1 MNNTPSQKSIYI
13 WNLLGNFAAAAVSVL
28 YLLIVS
34 RMQTSEVADQFS
46 LATSI
51 GNLWIIIGQ
60 FQVRNYQATDVKSS
74 HPFSAYYYTRLLT
87 VTMMVISLFPY
98 LWTINYD
105 FTNNSVMIITW
116 IIVYRVAD
124 AFSDL
129 FQGYFQQHGRLDI
142 AGKAMVYRYALSV
155 LILLFGLLLSHSM
168 VLTLLAL
175 ALFNLFFVFS
185 YDYAHFKLFD
195 KLSFRNSF
203 SRNTIDESF
212 KIIRVCFSL
221 FIYGFLLTL
230 VFNEAKLSISG
241 AYAKGIV
248 ETGAQRDYN
257 ILFMPV
263 FFMSLC
269 ILVVRP
275 LITQMAELWQRK
287 KFQVFYKMFLKI
299 LLLTLSIGIVITF
312 LTYLIGV
319 NVLSL
324 IFGLDLLK
332 YKLELTILVLSGVLY
347 SFSIILENIL
357 IIMRKHYYLLSVY
370 ILMFIVTKMIT
381 TELVNK
387 YQIMGASIS
396 FCIAMIVYAIG
407 SLTIFSIIKFR
418 RK

>member
-60 FQVRNYQATDVKSS
+60 FQVRNYQATDVNSS
-74 HPFSAYYYTRLLT
+74 HPFSAYFFTRLLT
-87 VTMMVISLFPY
+87 VVLMLITLLPY
-98 LWTINYD
+98 LRIINYD
-105 FTNNSVMIITW
+105 FTNDSVMIITW

-142 AGKAMVYRYALSV
+142 AGKSMVLRYALSV
-155 LILLFGLLLSHSM
+155 FILLFGLLLSHSM
-168 VLTLLAL
+168 VLTLTVLAF
-175 ALFNLFFVFS
+175 FNLFFVFV
-185 YDYAHFKLFD
+185 YDYSHFKLFD
-195 KLSFRNSF
+195 RVSF
-203 SRNTIDESF
+203 SHIFSRDIFDESL
-212 KIIRVCFSL
+212 KIIKICFSL

-230 VFNEAKLSISG
+230 VFNEAKLAISG

-275 LITQMAELWQRK
+275 LITQMAELWQK
-287 KFQVFYKMFLKI
+287 KQFQRFYKMFLKI
-299 LLLTLSIGIVITF
+299 VLVTLSIGLVITF

-319 NVLSL
+319 NVLGV
-324 IFGLDLLK
+324 IFGLNLLD
-332 YKLELTILVLSGVLY
+332 YRLQLTILVLSGVLY
-347 SFSIILENIL
+347 SFSIIFENIL
-357 IIMRKHYYLLSVY
+357 IIMRKHHYLLFVY

-396 FCIAMIVYAIG
+396 FCIAMMVYAIG
-407 SLTIFSIIKFR
+407 SITIFSIIKY
-418 RK
+418 RKK

>member
-60 FQVRNYQATDVKSS
+60 FQVRNYQATDVNSS
-74 HPFSAYYYTRLLT
+74 HPFSAYFFTRLLT
-87 VTMMVISLFPY
+87 VGLMLITLLPY
-98 LWTINYD
+98 LRIINYD
-105 FTNNSVMIITW
+105 FTNDSAMIITW

-142 AGKAMVYRYALSV
+142 AGKSMVLRYALSV
-155 LILLFGLLLSHSM
+155 FILFLGLLLSHSM
-168 VLTLLAL
+168 VLTLFVLAL
-175 ALFNLFFVFS
+175 INLIFVFI

-195 KLSFRNSF
+195 KVSFTHIY
-203 SRNTIDESF
+203 SRNIIDESF
-212 KIIRVCFSL
+212 KIIKICFSL

-230 VFNEAKLSISG
+230 VFNEAKLAISG

-275 LITQMAELWQRK
+275 LITQMAELWQK
-287 KFQVFYKMFLKI
+287 KQFQIFYKMFVKI
-299 LLLTLSIGIVITF
+299 VLVTLSIGVVITL

-319 NVLSL
+319 NVLGV
-324 IFGLDLLK
+324 IFGLNLLD
-332 YKLELTILVLSGVLY
+332 YRLQLTILVLSGVLY

-357 IIMRKHYYLLSVY
+357 IIMRKHHYLLFVY
-370 ILMFIVTKMIT
+370 ILMFIVTKLIT

-396 FCIAMIVYAIG
+396 FCIAMMVYAIG
-407 SLTIFSIIKFR
+407 SITIFSIIKY
-418 RK
+418 RKK